1 MTNKILS
8 FLLFFSLKTVLT
20 FANPADSIQAAKC
33 LNEAIALLEQADWEN
48 AQKKQKEALA
58 LYQKNERL
66 DMWLDCQIPFAYTMA
81 DVLKQPFEAKRY
93 LDQALATAWRQP
105 KTSNEWVQWI
115 RVSMNRGHLCRWYT
129 FDYTKAVKYFEESF
143 RLYVKHLDEKNDRI
157 ASYIYHQLGNSY
169 TQLGDYE
176 RAEKMLRRGI
186 EYGHKN
192 QNLEIGKYG
201 DLAIVLIDLGKNK
214 EALEMI
220 DEGIQKA
227 KMPTNAA
234 ITARFSEAR
243 AWLNLGNVSRSRQ
256 AAEKALG
263 LIHQLEDD
271 AQGIAYYKAGYFS
284 FLAGLESSADRKKAE
299 FYHKKAIESEI
310 IAQGSVFSRE
320 VGLARCDLA
329 NFYLKQ
335 DQPGLALKEYQKGM
349 QSVILGFKPK
359 NEQENP
365 GNAHLLAES
374 TIAAALIGKAR
385 AFLALNQLEK
395 SLECYELIPI
405 VEAKLRATHA
415 YESSSLLALK
425 ESRQRFHE
433 AIDIAWQLFERS
445 NGNPKYAERAFRL
458 TELARGM
465 LLLQSLVQARQHLPN
480 DIQEKDYELRVRM
493 AWLEHQIADE
503 RESGEKEAPE
513 KLKTWERQLF
523 DLKLERQKLLSEFP
537 SYNSPDS
544 LFLQVLAAQ
553 DVPKLLRKGQALV
566 SFFLTEEAAYI
577 FSFDAQGNFQWR
589 KTPLLK
595 SFREQT
601 RSFAAYLSAG
611 EAKGQETFLQHAW
624 YLDDLLLAPE
634 RKRWGKQ
641 TNSLLIVPDDVL
653 MRVPFEVLL
662 SRQAASGSSWRDQ
675 AWLLAEYNIGYAYS
689 ATLLKVQQEI
699 CAENEK
705 VSAKPP
711 HNFGGFAPNY
721 SSSSVYKLQNTQPMV
736 ENVCDLLGGEKWLN
750 GASSEAK
757 FKAAAA
763 NYRTLLLAMHGISD
777 SEHPE
782 LSHLLFGDPGP
793 DSAINNNVLYAS
805 ELQIMRLQA
814 DLVVLSACHSG
825 SGKIEQGE
833 GVYSLARAF
842 AAARVPATVMSLWL
856 LHENTAPPL
865 VEAFFAYLQQG
876 KTKDEALRQAKLD
889 FLKDDRNFEMT
900 HPFFWAGLVASGD
913 MRALDLPQKA
923 AFGGKWWWVLLPLLA
938 FIALF
943 AVRRF
948 QQSKKVMQ

>member
-1 MTNKILS
+1 
-8 FLLFFSLKTVLT
+8 
-20 FANPADSIQAAKC
+20 
-33 LNEAIALLEQADWEN
+33 
-48 AQKKQKEALA
+48 
-58 LYQKNERL
+58 R
-66 DMWLDCQIPFAYTMA
+66 
-81 DVLKQPFEAKRY
+81 KR
-93 LDQALATAWRQP
+93 
-105 KTSNEWVQWI
+105 
-115 RVSMNRGHLCRWYT
+115 
-129 FDYTKAVKYFEESF
+129 
-143 RLYVKHLDEKNDRI
+143 
-157 ASYIYHQLGNSY
+157 
-169 TQLGDYE
+169 
-176 RAEKMLRRGI
+176 
-186 EYGHKN
+186 
-192 QNLEIGKYG
+192 
-201 DLAIVLIDLGKNK
+201 
-214 EALEMI
+214 
-220 DEGIQKA
+220 
-227 KMPTNAA
+227 
-234 ITARFSEAR
+234 
-243 AWLNLGNVSRSRQ
+243 
-256 AAEKALG
+256 
-263 LIHQLEDD
+263 
-271 AQGIAYYKAGYFS
+271 
-284 FLAGLESSADRKKAE
+284 AE
-299 FYHKKAIESEI
+299 FYHKKAVESEI

-320 VGLARCDLA
+320 VGKARCDLA

-335 DQPGLALKEYQKGM
+335 DEKQLALKEFQKAL
-349 QSVILGFKPK
+349 QSVILSFKPK

-365 GNAHLLAES
+365 EEALLLPES

-445 NGNPKYAERAFRL
+445 NGNPQYAERAFRL

-595 SFREQT
+595 SFRDQT

-611 EAKGQETFLQHAW
+611 EASGQETFLQHAW

-641 TNSLLIVPDDVL
+641 INSLLIVPDDVL

-662 SRQAASGSSWRDQ
+662 SRKAASGSTWRDQ

-705 VSAKPP
+705 ISAKPP

-721 SSSSVYKLQNTQPMV
+721 SSAGVYKLQNTQPMV
-736 ENVCDLLGGEKWLN
+736 ENVCNLLGGEKWLN

-757 FKAAAA
+757 FKATAA

-782 LSHLLFGDPGP
+782 LSHLLFGNPGP

-876 KTKDEALRQAKLD
+876 KSKDEALRQAKLD

-923 AFGGKWWWVLLPLLA
+923 AFWGKWWWVLLPLLA
-938 FIALF
+938 SIALF
-943 AVRRF
+943 AVMRF
-948 QQSKKVMQ
+948 QQSKKVRDLLR